1 MKVTIK
7 GDVFDTSLDWTFR
20 EEREVERLA
29 GITRGQFWVKFVEGS
44 GLPVLAAAVV
54 GHMRAKPSEPREFL
68 GDLKPGDAETG
79 IVLDM
84 SDEDDAVA
92 DPTQGPTKPR
102 SGSGSRPKKST
113 RTTE

>member
-44 GLPVLAAAVV
+44 GLPVLAAAIV
-54 GHMRAKPSEPREFL
+54 GHMRAKPGEPREFL
-68 GDLKPGDAETG
+68 ADLKPGDADG
-79 IVLDM
+79 ITLDM
-84 SDEDDAVA
+84 SDEDEDAA
-92 DPTQGPTKPR
+92 DPTQGPTKPQGAE
-102 SGSGSRPKKST
+102 SSRRKKST
-113 RTTE
+113 STTE

>member
-54 GHMRAKPSEPREFL
+54 GHMRAKPNEPRDFL
-68 GDLKPGDAETG
+68 GDLKPGDSADG
-79 IVLDM
+79 IMLDL
-84 SDEDDAVA
+84 SDEEDEAT
-92 DPTQGPTKPR
+92 DPTQGQKKPR
-102 SGSGSRPKKST
+102 SEKSSRPKK
-113 RTTE
+113 

>member
-7 GDVFDTSLDWTFR
+7 GDVYDTSLDWTFR

-54 GHMRAKPSEPREFL
+54 GFMRAKPQESRDFL

-79 IVLDM
+79 IMLDL
-84 SDEDDAVA
+84 SDEDEEKA
-92 DPTQGPTKPR
+92 DPIPAPTKRR
-102 SGSGSRPKKST
+102 SAKS
-113 RTTE
+113 

>member
-7 GDVFDTSLDWTFR
+7 GDVYDTSLDWTFR

-54 GHMRAKPSEPREFL
+54 GFMRAKPAEQRDFL
-68 GDLKPGDAETG
+68 ADLKPGDADAG
-79 IVLDM
+79 IMLDLA
-84 SDEDDAVA
+84 DEDEEKA
-92 DPTQGPTKPR
+92 DPTQAPKKRR
-102 SGSGSRPKKST
+102 SGKS
-113 RTTE
+113 